1 MEDLR
6 THQRMECG
14 KGDYRDDDNL
24 SISGDEDVST
34 LNDVA
39 GIGSAEQTCVF
50 FKLKQSYPLT
60 RSCSSFLYFTWNSY
74 LFYAL
79 QWTN

>member
-39 GIGSAEQTCVF
+39 GTGSAEQTCA
-50 FKLKQSYPLT
+50 
-60 RSCSSFLYFTWNSY
+60 FLN
-74 LFYAL
+74 
-79 QWTN
+79 

>member
-14 KGDYRDDDNL
+14 RGDYRDDDNL

-34 LNDVA
+34 LNDMA
-39 GIGSAEQTCVF
+39 GIVSPEFTLIHSSVRPRF
-50 FKLKQSYPLT
+50 TLPL
-60 RSCSSFLYFTWNSY
+60 FTVS
-74 LFYAL
+74 LEIPGLLPFPHVAR
-79 QWTN
+79 

>member
-39 GIGSAEQTCVF
+39 GIGSAKQTCAF
-50 FKLKQSYPLT
+50 LKLKQIYPLT
-60 RSCSSFLYFTWNSY
+60 RSSSSFLYFT
-74 LFYAL
+74 
-79 QWTN
+79 

>member
-14 KGDYRDDDNL
+14 RGDYRDDDNL

-34 LNDVA
+34 LNDMA
-39 GIGSAEQTCVF
+39 GIVSPEFTSI
-50 FKLKQSYPLT
+50 QSSVRP
-60 RSCSSFLYFTWNSY
+60 
-74 LFYAL
+74 
-79 QWTN
+79 